1 MAHVERPALPRS
13 QRSSARAPLL
23 LMPLKAKLW
32 ALVYVSLLFV
42 GCPCFRDPI
51 NASPQIRWWLFA
63 NFGAHRICPEMQKRA
78 APLRL
83 APNPNAVGRFFP
95 EQCQTTVNDAA
106 QTVTLSFSGTGYA
119 WTPIGGRVGFSVA
132 ASVEYRMDFYL
143 AEEAVYVWAR
153 PARIVSGPTF
163 HVTSIEYKVANWAAQ
178 GPAGYLMSMFGNQV
192 VSAELASGFTVV
204 RHDEGDEFALGI
216 LQPPRRPPRPFD
228 TSSGRYAFANETTEV
243 HPEQIDLLG
252 PFEVAANQQALFA
265 RLFVVGPA
273 IDILVI
279 QRGTGD
285 LWRRTL
291 QEGGALAPPPQPPIT
306 SFTLVPGV
314 EQRQKI
320 PLAPGQYYL
329 ALDNSSRA
337 GNVRPPFSPLGVLG
351 GNAAVVSYVVELGDS
366 DEQF

>member
-1 MAHVERPALPRS
+1 
-13 QRSSARAPLL
+13 
-23 LMPLKAKLW
+23 
-32 ALVYVSLLFV
+32 
-42 GCPCFRDPI
+42 
-51 NASPQIRWWLFA
+51 
-63 NFGAHRICPEMQKRA
+63 
-78 APLRL
+78 
-83 APNPNAVGRFFP
+83 
-95 EQCQTTVNDAA
+95 
-106 QTVTLSFSGTGYA
+106 
-119 WTPIGGRVGFSVA
+119 
-132 ASVEYRMDFYL
+132 
-143 AEEAVYVWAR
+143 
-153 PARIVSGPTF
+153 
-163 HVTSIEYKVANWAAQ
+163 VTSIEYKLANWAAQ
-178 GPAGYLMSMFGNQV
+178 GPAGYLVSTFGNQV

-204 RHDEGDEFALGI
+204 RHDEGDEFSLGI

-265 RLFVVGPA
+265 RLFVAGPA
-273 IDILVI
+273 IDVLVI

-291 QEGGALAPPPQPPIT
+291 QEGGALAPPPQPPIMG
-306 SFTLVPGV
+306 FTLVPGV

-337 GNVRPPFSPLGVLG
+337 GNVSPPFSPLGVFG